1 MTDQALDNLAHRVI
15 LDAARLEYGSLIEEL
30 PEHDFSPEFEKKMKK
45 LLRQGRHPVRYRTLR
60 AAACLLLV
68 LFLSGCAVLAISP
81 EFREVFAGWVREIH
95 DNYFLYEFFGNG
107 EREAVS
113 EEDVLYQP
121 AYVPAGYRIEC
132 RTVLTGGVVTIG
144 YINDQTNDIAVFTC
158 FSDTSSAVLQVSGE
172 NEIICRQVRVNGLS
186 ADLYLDSEEGE
197 ANVIVWVDEQN
208 GAAFRISGVLSGE
221 ELTRMAESVRA
232 VPRDVSFRPSW
243 LPEGYCE
250 TSARESPVKGDQVP
264 KGLDAGKSV
273 LTYEDGKGG
282 VLTITCAQVY
292 ELTDLRPNRC
302 EADAVSVLVGENR
315 AFLFQERT
323 GTRHL
328 VWADGESGV
337 FFWLSGPF
345 AGEELIRIGEGMRT
359 APQEGMFYPSWLPE
373 GYYDVTTDD
382 LRRQRI
388 LRYEDG
394 KGGLLT
400 ILCPS
405 DFDTRSL
412 MLAGEA
418 DLISVFVGENPAD
431 LYLDRIPG
439 NASNLVWVDRDTG
452 ILFWISAPLTS
463 EELIKVAES
472 VEAVNLVYSL
482 GWVPEGYEWFDSH
495 CDIPEI
501 IKYRNQDGDML
512 LLSINKGNESIKLQV
527 QPAEGDLYKQI
538 SVSGVPADLYLNTIG
553 GNSILIWMDEED
565 GLVFVLNGPLTE
577 EELIQVAEHVK
588 KSVVRT
594 APHRPG
600 WIPEGYVCHGY
611 GSGGASFEIRYDRD
625 GSESIWFR
633 YGENSELQEE
643 LHEELKDLTPKSI
656 QMNGQPAL
664 LYTDVDSNQ
673 HLIWSGTKLG
683 SDYWLSGPL
692 DIEEL
697 IQIAMSV
704 GKTQE

>member
-1 MTDQALDNLAHRVI
+1 M
-15 LDAARLEYGSLIEEL
+15 
-30 PEHDFSPEFEKKMKK
+30 
-45 LLRQGRHPVRYRTLR
+45 
-60 AAACLLLV
+60 
-68 LFLSGCAVLAISP
+68 
-81 EFREVFAGWVREIH
+81 
-95 DNYFLYEFFGNG
+95 
-107 EREAVS
+107 
-113 EEDVLYQP
+113 
-121 AYVPAGYRIEC
+121 
-132 RTVLTGGVVTIG
+132 
-144 YINDQTNDIAVFTC
+144 
-158 FSDTSSAVLQVSGE
+158 
-172 NEIICRQVRVNGLS
+172 
-186 ADLYLDSEEGE
+186 
-197 ANVIVWVDEQN
+197 IVWVDKKN
-208 GAAFRISGVLSGE
+208 GAAFKISGAFGE
-221 ELTRMAESVRA
+221 EELIRMAESVHLL
-232 VPRDVSFRPSW
+232 PRNVIFRPSW
-243 LPEGYCE
+243 LPKGYYE
-250 TSARESPVKGDQVP
+250 VSAEDWLTEKDFLPNDPDSGQ
-264 KGLDAGKSV
+264 SV

-282 VLTITCAQVY
+282 QLTVTYTQQY
-292 ELTDLRPNRC
+292 DLTKLRLDRR
-302 EADAVSVLVGENR
+302 EVDVVSVLVDEDQ
-315 AFLFQERT
+315 AFLFPNQTEDQ
-323 GTRHL
+323 HL
-328 VWADGESGV
+328 A
-337 FFWLSGPF
+337 
-345 AGEELIRIGEGMRT
+345 
-359 APQEGMFYPSWLPE
+359 
-373 GYYDVTTDD
+373 
-382 LRRQRI
+382 
-388 LRYEDG
+388 
-394 KGGLLT
+394 
-400 ILCPS
+400 
-405 DFDTRSL
+405 
-412 MLAGEA
+412 
-418 DLISVFVGENPAD
+418 
-431 LYLDRIPG
+431 
-439 NASNLVWVDRDTG
+439 WVDRDTG

-512 LLSINKGNESIKLQV
+512 LLSINKGNESIRLQV
-527 QPAEGDLYKQI
+527 QPTEGDLYKQI

-588 KSVVRT
+588 KSAIRT

>member
-1 MTDQALDNLAHRVI
+1 MTDQALDNLARRVMR
-15 LDAARLEYGSLIEEL
+15 DAARLEYGSLIEEL
-30 PEHDFSPEFEKKMKK
+30 PEHDFSPEFERKMKK
-45 LLRQGRHPVRYRTLR
+45 LLRQGRHPVGYRTLR

-81 EFREVFAGWVREIH
+81 EARETFVGWVREI
-95 DNYFLYEFFGNG
+95 
-107 EREAVS
+107 S
-113 EEDVLYQP
+113 ESWFIYHFTGKNQPIAEDV
-121 AYVPAGYRIEC
+121 VYRPTWI
-132 RTVLTGGVVTIG
+132 
-144 YINDQTNDIAVFTC
+144 
-158 FSDTSSAVLQVSGE
+158 
-172 NEIICRQVRVNGLS
+172 
-186 ADLYLDSEEGE
+186 
-197 ANVIVWVDEQN
+197 
-208 GAAFRISGVLSGE
+208 
-221 ELTRMAESVRA
+221 
-232 VPRDVSFRPSW
+232 
-243 LPEGYCE
+243 PEGY
-250 TSARESPVKGDQVP
+250 
-264 KGLDAGKSV
+264 V
-273 LTYEDGKGG
+273 LTTKDTNYY
-282 VLTITCAQVY
+282 VY
-292 ELTDLRPNRC
+292 ENDKNELLSFFYSTDLDSSTLYLET
-302 EADAVSVLVGENR
+302 EAVDVYSVSVGDY
-315 AFLFQERT
+315 T
-323 GTRHL
+323 
-328 VWADGESGV
+328 
-337 FFWLSGPF
+337 
-345 AGEELIRIGEGMRT
+345 
-359 APQEGMFYPSWLPE
+359 
-373 GYYDVTTDD
+373 
-382 LRRQRI
+382 
-388 LRYEDG
+388 
-394 KGGLLT
+394 
-400 ILCPS
+400 
-405 DFDTRSL
+405 
-412 MLAGEA
+412 
-418 DLISVFVGENPAD
+418 AD
-431 LYLDRIPG
+431 LYLDRQEG
-439 NASNLVWVDRDTG
+439 DTNNLVWEGDMGV
-452 ILFWISAPLTS
+452 IFWISAPLTS
-463 EELIKVAES
+463 EELIEVAES

-527 QPAEGDLYKQI
+527 QPTEGDLYKQI

-588 KSVVRT
+588 KSAIRT

-600 WIPEGYVCHGY
+600 WIPEGYVYHGY
-611 GSGGASFEIRYDRD
+611 GGGGASFEIRYDRD

-643 LHEELKDLTPKSI
+643 LREELKDLTPESI